1 MQIKMTGGGW
11 LLAAFGTGIW
21 HRHLAPAFGRGNSNQ
36 GVLRCMRVMM
46 IRPLPIICL
55 ISLVLTTPSLLWRC
69 SCSHNGARITTKHK
83 CSKPPVQK
91 HKIGVW
97 KLGSGKWRLAS
108 LCPAVLCGEPA
119 ISDKWRVSVMRFAI
133 AVKLSIRMAHD
144 TAGSPQNGIAS
155 RCIPFHRWPKPG
167 V

>member
-1 MQIKMTGGGW
+1 MQMKMTGGGW
-11 LLAAFGTGIW
+11 LVAASGTGIW
-21 HRHLAPAFGRGNSNQ
+21 HRHLAPVFGRDNRDQ

-55 ISLVLTTPSLLWRC
+55 TSLVLTSPSPLWRC
-69 SCSHNGARITTKHK
+69 SCLHNCARITTKNK

-91 HKIGVW
+91 HKF
-97 KLGSGKWRLAS
+97 GSGNWRLAS
-108 LCPAVLCGEPA
+108 PSPAVLCGKPA

>member
-1 MQIKMTGGGW
+1 MQSGDDGW
-11 LLAAFGTGIW
+11 QVAGSGIW
-21 HRHLAPAFGRGNSNQ
+21 HLAPAFGRGNSNQ

-55 ISLVLTTPSLLWRC
+55 ISLVLTTPSQLWRC
-69 SCSHNGARITTKHK
+69 SCSHNGARITTKHQ

-91 HKIGVW
+91 HKMGP
-97 KLGSGKWRLAS
+97 GKWRLAS
-108 LCPAVLCGEPA
+108 PCPAVLYGKPA
-119 ISDKWRVSVMRFAI
+119 ISDKRRVSVMRFAI

-167 V
+167 VQNSA